1 MRTSISLLPLIL
13 IATPVAAQAPAS
25 QPPAAMQRA
34 LNDPA
39 LADRLTNAMQAL
51 SRALLDL
58 PVGGVEAA
66 LEGRQ
71 ASEAEKRRTI
81 RDIEPGID
89 VDLQRQIAE
98 AKPMMRQG
106 MKAMA
111 DALPA
116 MMKSLE
122 EARRSLERAA
132 ANMPDPTYPKR

>member
-1 MRTSISLLPLIL
+1 MRTSISLLPLVL

-39 LADRLTNAMQAL
+39 LAERLTNAMQAL
-51 SRALLDL
+51 STALLDL
-58 PVGGVEAA
+58 PVGGLEAA

-71 ASEAEKRRTI
+71 ATETEKRRTI

-89 VDLQRQIAE
+89 VDLQRQVAE